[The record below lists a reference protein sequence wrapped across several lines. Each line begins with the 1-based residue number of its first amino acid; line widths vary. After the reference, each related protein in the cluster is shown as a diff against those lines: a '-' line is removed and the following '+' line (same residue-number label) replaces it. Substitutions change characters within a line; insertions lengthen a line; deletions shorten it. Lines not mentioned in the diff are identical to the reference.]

1 MQIQKEH
8 GLDIDPLDYH
18 DAFLKFGLVHV
29 VYEWALGVAFEDIC
43 ERADVQE
50 GSIVRCITRLDEFCR
65 ESGICAQIIGNPIM
79 CHMMEAESV
88 YQARCCFCL

>member
-1 MQIQKEH
+1 M
-8 GLDIDPLDYH
+8 
-18 DAFLKFGLVHV
+18 HV

-65 ESGICAQIIGNPIM
+65 ESGICAQILGNPIM
-79 CHMMEAESV
+79 CQTMEAVSV
-88 YQARCCFCL
+88 AIKRDVAFASSLDISLPRFFISI